1 MTALPFPGRTPAV
14 AATRCLNARHTGAG
28 CTRCVTACPTD
39 AIQLEAG
46 QPALDDGACVAC
58 GICLHACPTEVFE
71 QVSSP
76 EGTLIQVGEQLPSQP
91 LAVACSLHSTPEITA
106 APVATIVQHRR
117 CLAALSPSDLLQ
129 LSQLGERPLWLDDSE
144 CATCPIAQAQATL
157 AANAAVARTLLDAYG
172 QPPAVY
178 LLGEQP
184 DAQVQPPQRR
194 PLFDGG
200 QPKLSRRGLFDH
212 LRTRAVERARSNVLP
227 AAAAAAASAVPVTQ
241 RLPQRV
247 PAARQR
253 LLELLAS
260 LAPAPE
266 QTMPAGDVP
275 FATVQVDGTRC
286 SGCGLCA
293 RFCPTGA
300 LDFATE
306 EETFRLRFQPAICL
320 DCTICVVACPEDAV
334 QLGARVNTRDLA
346 VQASALLVEGILT
359 GCVDCGAPTAH
370 PGDDGQPVRCYSCR
384 QGAGVVRSLRDE
396 AGLMADLL
404 QRIPGVG
411 QLPGNLYENDDF
423 AGRKPK
429 PRVKV

>member
-1 MTALPFPGRTPAV
+1 MSALPFPGRTPAV
-14 AATRCLNARHTGAG
+14 APARCLNARHNGAG
-28 CTRCVTACPTD
+28 CTRCVTACPTG
-39 AIQLEAG
+39 AIQLEGG
-46 QPALDDGACVAC
+46 QPVLDEGACVAC

-71 QVSSP
+71 QQAAL
-76 EGTLIQVGEQLPSQP
+76 EATLIQVGEQLPSQP
-91 LAVACSLHSTPEITA
+91 LAVVCPLHSDPESTA
-106 APVATIVQHRR
+106 APVAAIVRHRR
-117 CLAALSPSDLLQ
+117 CLAALSPVDLLE
-129 LSQLGERPLWLDDSE
+129 LSQLGARPLWLDDSE
-144 CATCPIAQAQATL
+144 CADCPIGGAQATL
-157 AANAAVARTLLDAYG
+157 AASAAVTRTLLHAYG

-184 DAQVQPPQRR
+184 DAQVLPIQRR

-212 LRTRAVERARSNVLP
+212 LRTRAVEGVRSNVLP
-227 AAAAAAASAVPVTQ
+227 TADAAAPQSVPVAQ

-275 FATVQVDGTRC
+275 FATVQVYGTRC

-306 EETFRLRFQPAICL
+306 EETFRLQFQPAICL
-320 DCTICVVACPEDAV
+320 DCNICVVACPEDAV
-334 QLGARVNTRDLA
+334 QLGERVNTRDLA
-346 VQASALLVEGILT
+346 AQAPALLVEGILT
-359 GCVDCGAPTAH
+359 QCVDCGAPTAH
-370 PGDDGQPVRCYSCR
+370 PGDGGQPVRCYSCR

-404 QRIPGVG
+404 QRIPGS
-411 QLPGNLYENDDF
+411 P
-423 AGRKPK
+423 
-429 PRVKV
+429 